1 MALGYAFGSL
11 YQMDASRRRLWLLR
25 IGGAACILFI
35 VLRAINI
42 YGDPN
47 EWETQSRGFIY
58 TVLSFLNTTKY
69 PPSLLFLLMTLGP
82 SILALLLFE
91 STQTDKPGV
100 LRNFFVTFG
109 RVPLFFYLLQW
120 PTAHLISIVLHVAFG
135 KPTEWLFQ
143 TPFEW
148 FTNPPQ
154 GTGFNLAV
162 VYLSWI
168 VGVLL
173 LYPLCRWFAGV
184 KARRRDWWLSYL

>member
-11 YQMDASRRRLWLLR
+11 YQMDAVRRRTLLLR
-25 IGGAACILFI
+25 IGGIACAAFI
-35 VLRAINI
+35 IVRAINI

-47 EWETQSRGFIY
+47 QWEPQSRGFVY
-58 TVLSFLNTTKY
+58 TILSFLNTSKY

-82 SILALLLFE
+82 AILSLALFE
-91 STQTDKPGV
+91 STQTDQPGV

-120 PTAHLISIVLHVAFG
+120 PTAHLISLVLHFAFG
-135 KPTEWLFQ
+135 KPTAWLFQ
-143 TPFEW
+143 TPLQW
-148 FTNPPQ
+148 FAQPPQ
-154 GTGFNLAV
+154 GNGFNLAV